1 MSTDKPAFQL
11 TRRPFLASGLA
22 ALLGPSLAACETP
35 PARRQF
41 PEITFTHLPVIN
53 LDVARIDIVSK
64 YQSAQQPGDIAAQF
78 PEAPEKTLANWSRDR
93 LRAAGTMGEAVFTI
107 LSARATQ
114 TALAR
119 SAGLSAALNK
129 DQSDRYDLEL
139 AVWLTAENPYLGR
152 SGEVTARTT
161 RSQTVAEDMTLN
173 EREGIL
179 FDMLDQAMRDINQR
193 LETAIPQYLEAFI
206 R

>member
-1 MSTDKPAFQL
+1 MPTDRPDYTLA
-11 TRRPFLASGLA
+11 RRPILTGGLA
-22 ALLGPSLAACETP
+22 LILGPFLAACETP

-41 PEITFTHLPVIN
+41 PEITFTHLPTFN
-53 LDVARIDIVSK
+53 LDVARIETIDK
-64 YQSAQQPGDIAAQF
+64 YQSAGHADDIAAQF
-78 PEAPEKTLANWSRDR
+78 PQAPERVVANWARDR
-93 LRAAGTMGEAVFTI
+93 LRAVGTTGEAVFTI

-114 TALAR
+114 TELPRTSGLTGALTQ
-119 SAGLSAALNK
+119 

-139 AVWLTAENPYLGR
+139 AVSLTADNPYLGR
-152 SGEVTARTT
+152 TGEVTARTT

-173 EREGIL
+173 EREAVL
-179 FDMLDQAMRDINQR
+179 FEMLDLASRDLNRR